1 MKRKDASQNRLRVEE
16 IMMMKYKKSSLF
28 FWYKPNQKIKIPK
41 FTPNSAS
48 KSGGF
53 IPTEEILS
61 SIYYY
66 PRHTLDYKKHHG
78 QEISADVNEIFKISI
93 TGINNFF

>member
-1 MKRKDASQNRLRVEE
+1 ML
-16 IMMMKYKKSSLF
+16 KYKKSSLY
-28 FWYKPNQKIKIPK
+28 FWYKPNQMIRLPK

-48 KSGGF
+48 KSGAL
-53 IPTEEILS
+53 TEEILS

-66 PRHTLDYKKHHG
+66 PRHTLDYKKHRG
-78 QEISADVNEIFKISI
+78 GEISADVNETFKISI